1 MNCLIC
7 GFFNEEPSEEC
18 GRCGAELPAP
28 ACAECGCDVPWGVSK
43 CDDCRADAEMGEK
56 AACPSCS
63 NLNSVSAEYCT
74 ACGSPMAIV
83 TRVVRL
89 GRAREREPLDTWR
102 VYGIETTLV
111 GREREIEALFQAY
124 HDTLEADALQLFKLT
139 GDIGLGKSRI
149 LSEFHRRIDGEM
161 TATMVLHGA
170 SRDDAGAPYSMF
182 ARMLKAR
189 FYMPHEEHPEH
200 ARARLLAAIESI
212 VREKD
217 EAERLAHLVGE
228 LINVHWDDS
237 PHVPSVTDSEGAGE
251 LDRRSFEAV
260 RDVLRADSARNPLV
274 ILLEDLQYATN
285 QSLDL
290 IKFLTEELADCPIL
304 FVLSWNPTELV
315 SRHVLGELE
324 FDASVT
330 LDPLSDDEVES
341 FLSDTLRK
349 ADEIPRALIDSVI
362 ASAHG
367 NPLSVEEMLRIL
379 ISQGV
384 VDTREAKWK
393 VDEAKMAN
401 VELPKTVR
409 GTVLAR
415 IRSLSPEEL
424 EVLEMAA
431 SIGSPFWVGAVR
443 SLYRMRAEDEAAAQL
458 DWTNEEVD
466 NRAENLLESLE
477 RKDIV
482 RRREDGPEGSR
493 AEMYFK
499 HRIERQTLV
508 DEIDVEKSRKYHRLI
523 AQWMMSTFDDLDPWA
538 ESIARHFD
546 EARVLDRAARFYLR
560 AAGMARRR
568 YSNEKAVEL
577 YTKGLSY
584 TGSADLGLKIEAFEH
599 LGDVYEFQGEFDQ
612 SLAYYREMLRC
623 AWLLDDPSSG
633 GRAYN
638 RLGRAYRSLGHYDR
652 ALEEFEQALTLFRS
666 SEDVSGIASTLDEVG
681 QIHWVRGSYAEAR
694 RCYTA
699 ALQLRRE
706 VGDERMIAV
715 TVSHLGILK
724 MHSGELREAMVCF
737 RESLEIRKRIG
748 DRQGVVDS
756 FNSLGA
762 MCMERGDLDQALTL
776 FEEALSVSR
785 DIGYRTAEAVLLNN
799 IGELHLV
806 RNRVVDAKNFLEDA
820 FQVTE
825 ECGEKRVLFDVLR
838 NLAKLAVRESDRELA
853 LERINEALRIANQL
867 DSQVLIAVG
876 MQSLADIHAHYVF
889 DDELR
894 ETAVRLAEECFQD
907 ALGLLRQIGNESELA
922 RCQSAYGQFLI
933 EQGDLDRGR
942 EQMESAGDI
951 FKRLQMHKL
960 HGATQRVLA
969 ATNS

>member
-1 MNCLIC
+1 
-7 GFFNEEPSEEC
+7 
-18 GRCGAELPAP
+18 
-28 ACAECGCDVPWGVSK
+28 
-43 CDDCRADAEMGEK
+43 MGEK
-56 AACPSCS
+56 AACPACH

-74 ACGSPMAIV
+74 ACGAPMAIV

-111 GREREIEALFQAY
+111 GREREIDALFDAY
-124 HDTLEADALQLFKLT
+124 NSTLEASSIELLELT
-139 GDIGLGKSRI
+139 GDIGLGKSRL

-189 FYMPHEEHPEH
+189 FYMPDDEHPEH
-200 ARARLLAAIESI
+200 ARTRLLAAIESI
-212 VREKD
+212 VRDSD

-228 LINVHWDDS
+228 LIGVHWDDS
-237 PHVPSVTDSEGAGE
+237 PHVPSIRDSEGAGE

-260 RDVLRADSARNPLV
+260 RDVLRADAARNPLV
-274 ILLEDLQYATN
+274 ILLEDLQYATT
-285 QSLDL
+285 QSLNL
-290 IKFLTEELADCPIL
+290 IKFLTSELEDCAIL
-304 FVLSWNPTELV
+304 FVLSWNPNELV
-315 SRHVLGELE
+315 SRHVLAELE
-324 FDASVT
+324 FDHSLT
-330 LDPLSDDEVES
+330 LEPLSDDEVES
-341 FLSDTLRK
+341 FLRDTLRK
-349 ADEIPRALIDSVI
+349 ADEVPQSLIDAVI
-362 ASAHG
+362 AAAHG

-384 VDTREAKWK
+384 VDTREASWK
-393 VDEAKMAN
+393 IDQERLET

-415 IRSLSPEEL
+415 LRTLSPDER

-443 SLYRMRAEDEAAAQL
+443 ALFRMRAEEEASAQL
-458 DWTNEEVD
+458 DWANEEIDLQVED
-466 NRAENLLESLE
+466 LLESLE

-482 RRREDGPEGSR
+482 RRREDGPEGTR

-508 DEIDVEKSRKYHRLI
+508 DEIDAEQARRYHRLI
-523 AQWMMSTFDDLDPWA
+523 GQWMTRAFDDHDAWA
-538 ESIARHFD
+538 ESIALHFD
-546 EARVLDRAARFYLR
+546 KGRVLERAARFYLR
-560 AAGMARRR
+560 AAANARKR

-577 YTKGLSY
+577 YIKGLSY
-584 TGSADLGLKIEAFEH
+584 TGASDLVLKVESFEQ
-599 LGDVYEFQGEFDQ
+599 LGDLFEFQGEFDQ
-612 SLAYYREMLRC
+612 ALAYYREMLRC
-623 AWLLDDPSSG
+623 AWLLDDTASG

-652 ALEEFEQALTLFRS
+652 ALDEFERALQLFQDE
-666 SEDVSGIASTLDEVG
+666 EDITGIASTLDEVG

-694 RCYTA
+694 RCYNA

-706 VGDERMIAV
+706 DADEKAIAM
-715 TVSHLGILK
+715 TLSHLGALK
-724 MHSGELREAMVCF
+724 MHSGELREAMVAL
-737 RESLEIRKRIG
+737 RESLDIRRRIG
-748 DRQGVVDS
+748 DRQGVVDC

-776 FEEALSVSR
+776 FEEALSVTR
-785 DIGYRTAEAVLLNN
+785 EIGYRTAEAVLLNN

-820 FQVTE
+820 LEVTE
-825 ECGEKRVLFDVLR
+825 VCGEQRVLFDVLR
-838 NLAKLAVRESDRELA
+838 NLAKLAVRETNRDLA
-853 LERINEALRIANQL
+853 LERINEALRIANKL

-889 DDELR
+889 DNELR
-894 ETAVRLAEECFQD
+894 ETSIKLAEECFQD
-907 ALGLLRQIGNESELA
+907 ALGLLSDIGNDSELA
-922 RCQSAYGQFLI
+922 RCLSGYGQFLI
-933 EQGDLDRGR
+933 EQGDGKRGR
-942 EQMESAGDI
+942 EKMSDAAEI
-951 FKRLQMHKL
+951 FQRLQMDKL
-960 HGATQRVLA
+960 YRAAMRVVES
-969 ATNS
+969 T